1 MYVGIESFVYRAVYH
16 HNGTSLDVA
25 LKKRIR
31 RRYNANDVYRE
42 IELLIICSQLER
54 SKNGLNRTNWVV
66 EKNKNGPP
74 PPAVDGERG
83 HPNIVGF
90 IGFYIN
96 KSDEICLLLEFLRG
110 KTLERFL
117 HPSANESFYSRLQY
131 GFCYLNKQYTAL
143 PDQLYFPQNG
153 SLEKVLSIIVQLC
166 EGMEFLAE
174 QKIIHRDLA
183 ARNCV
188 WVYP

>member
-1 MYVGIESFVYRAVYH
+1 MRIGIESFVYRAVYH
-16 HNGTSLDVA
+16 HNGASLDVA

-42 IELLIICSQLER
+42 IELLIICAQLDR
-54 SKNGLNRTNWVV
+54 SKNDQSL
-66 EKNKNGPP
+66 
-74 PPAVDGERG
+74 AVGGERG

-96 KSDEICLLLEFLRG
+96 KNDEICLLLEFLRG

-117 HPSANESFYSRLQY
+117 HPGSNRSVYSRLQH
-131 GFCYLNKQYTAL
+131 GCCYLNKRYMAL
-143 PDQLYFPQNG
+143 PNQYSIQLLD
-153 SLEKVLSIIVQLC
+153 SLDKILSIIVQLC
-166 EGMEFLAE
+166 EGMQFLAE
-174 QKIIHRDLA
+174 LKIIHRDLA

-188 WVYP
+188 WVH

>member
-1 MYVGIESFVYRAVYH
+1 MSIVFLHLINATLSNQIYHLRIGIESFVYRAVYH
-16 HNGTSLDVA
+16 HNGTLLDVA

-42 IELLIICSQLER
+42 IELLIICAQLDR
-54 SKNGLNRTNWVV
+54 SKNDQSL
-66 EKNKNGPP
+66 
-74 PPAVDGERG
+74 AVGGERG

-96 KSDEICLLLEFLRG
+96 KNDEICLLLEFLRG

-117 HPSANESFYSRLQY
+117 HPGSNRNVYSRLQH
-131 GFCYLNKQYTAL
+131 GCCYMNKRYMAL
-143 PDQLYFPQNG
+143 PNQYSTQQLD
-153 SLEKVLSIIVQLC
+153 SLDKILSIIVQLC
-166 EGMEFLAE
+166 EGMQFLAE
-174 QKIIHRDLA
+174 LKIIHRDLA

-188 WVYP
+188 